1 MTTKQKIFESKEET
15 MPLEKKTLYHILER
29 SVRLYAD
36 LPALAFVDKKPI
48 TYAEF
53 YKKVKATAAKLSAKG
68 FSKGDKIALFSE
80 NQPGWGIAYFGI
92 TGAGCIAVPILPD
105 FTEYDVKNIITH
117 SESKAVIVSKKLSK
131 KVENIQ
137 NSEIIVLEEL
147 VETSGKEKESE
158 SYNMH
163 VPTEDDLLCIIYT
176 SGTTGKSK
184 GVMLTHKN
192 IVSNALSAKPLSPI
206 RPGATLLSILPL
218 SHAYEFTI
226 GFIIPIYS
234 GACVYYIEGLP
245 TPRILMPALKKVKP
259 ILMLTVP
266 LIIEKIYRKSVLP
279 SFKKNKIISL
289 LYTSPPFRKLLNRLA
304 GKKLMR
310 VFGGKLEFFGIGG
323 APVAPDVE
331 KFMREA
337 HFPYAMGYGLTET
350 SPLIAGS
357 SPYTSKFRAI
367 GPPIKDVEVKI
378 DNPNPETGEGEILVR
393 GPNVMQGYY
402 KNEEETKKVF
412 TKDGFFRTGDL
423 GFLDNDNQ
431 LFIRGR
437 LKNVILGPNGENI
450 YPEEI
455 EALINEYEYVDESIV
470 YADEGHLIA
479 RIKLNY
485 DELVKEFQSDV
496 QSLKE
501 SASHISQNISE
512 HVQRYIKQLHEEV
525 NKKLKGFSRI
535 SRIEEQKDAFEKTP
549 THKIKRYLYTHIS
562 HNSEKKDNKKNQKI

>member
-1 MTTKQKIFESKEET
+1 MQNTSNNLKDA
-15 MPLEKKTLYHILER
+15 PLESKTLYHILKR
-29 SVRLYAD
+29 SAQLYGD
-36 LPALAFVDKKPI
+36 LPAVAFVDQNPI
-48 TYAEF
+48 TYQEF
-53 YKKVKATAAKLSAKG
+53 YQRAQRAAAKLKAKG

-80 NQPGWGIAYFGI
+80 NQPNWGIAYFAI
-92 TGAGCIAVPILPD
+92 IGAGCIVVPILPD
-105 FTEYDVKNIITH
+105 FTEYDVKNIINH
-117 SESKAVIVSKKLSK
+117 SESKAVVVSKKLRRK
-131 KVENIQ
+131 LQDIEQ
-137 NSEIIVLEEL
+137 TEIITIDNL
-147 VETSGKEKESE
+147 VEEPESDNIPLD

-163 VPTEDDLLCIIYT
+163 VPREEDLLCIIYT

-192 IVSNALSAKPLSPI
+192 IVTNALSAKVLSPI

-218 SHAYEFTI
+218 SHTYEFTL
-226 GFIIPIYS
+226 GFVIPLYS
-234 GACVYYIEGLP
+234 GACVYYIDGPP

-259 ILMLTVP
+259 TLMLTVP

-279 SFKKNKIISL
+279 SFRKNKIISF
-289 LYTSPPFRKLLNRLA
+289 LYSIPPFRKLLNRLA
-304 GKKLMR
+304 GKKLME

-331 KFMREA
+331 QFMREA

-357 SPYTSKFRAI
+357 GPYQSKFRAI
-367 GPPIKDVEVKI
+367 GPPIRDVEVKI
-378 DNPNPETGEGEILVR
+378 DNPDPKTGEGEVLVR
-393 GPNVMQGYY
+393 GPNVMLGYY
-402 KNEEETKKVF
+402 KNDEETRKVF
-412 TKDGFFRTGDL
+412 TEEGFLRTGDL
-423 GFLDNDNQ
+423 GFLDRDNQ

-470 YADEGHLIA
+470 YAEEGRLIA

-485 DELVKEFQSDV
+485 DELVKELQSEM

-501 SASHISQNISE
+501 SATQMSQNISQHIQHYLKE
-512 HVQRYIKQLHEEV
+512 LHEEV
-525 NKKLKGFSRI
+525 NRKLKGFSRI
-535 SRIEEQKDAFEKTP
+535 SKIEEQKDPFEKTP
-549 THKIKRYLYTHIS
+549 THKIKRYLYT
-562 HNSEKKDNKKNQKI
+562 NKKENTRKTRDR